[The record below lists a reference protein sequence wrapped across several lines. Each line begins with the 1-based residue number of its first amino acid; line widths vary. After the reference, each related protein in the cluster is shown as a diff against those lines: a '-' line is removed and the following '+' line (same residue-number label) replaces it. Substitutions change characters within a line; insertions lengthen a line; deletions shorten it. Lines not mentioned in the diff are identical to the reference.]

1 MNDGLFLRASALPL
15 AFRCPASVRR
25 ATLPISETSEP
36 ADLGSAA
43 HEALRALPEGRGIQW
58 ADLPAIAAKWNV
70 TADELRMLAAM
81 GNGLWPELAPM
92 FPNAMTEL
100 ALSAEIADG
109 VRLSGHLDA
118 LSVVGAEGHAL
129 DWKTGRKDSDYS
141 QQMRGYAALTLLDDA
156 RLTKV
161 TIFVVWVRDGEVERY
176 TMTREQLPAWLDEL
190 RVTVVEWDGV
200 YRPGPHCRYCPRSHE
215 CAAVNAIVRRDV
227 SAILDTGGAP
237 SLLDMPPAEIVA
249 LYRKA
254 GLVID
259 YAERVRAII
268 KAHVETN
275 GDVVTHDG
283 RLTLVQETRRELDTL
298 AAWPVLEA
306 AGFDDDD
313 FAECV
318 KLSLSKVEKRVAQK
332 AGRGKGKAAIQELGA
347 KLQAVGAIKTN
358 TITKLTEKR

>member
-1 MNDGLFLRASALPL
+1 MNDGLFLRASALPM

-25 ATLPISETSEP
+25 ATLSISEASEP

-58 ADLPAIAAKWNV
+58 DDLPEIAAKWNV
-70 TADELRMLAAM
+70 NADELRMLAAM
-81 GNGLWPELAPM
+81 GNRLWPELAPM
-92 FPNAMTEL
+92 FSNAITEFTLTCDL
-100 ALSAEIADG
+100 AEG
-109 VRLSGHLDA
+109 VRLSGHADA
-118 LSVVGAEGHAL
+118 ISVVGQTARVL
-129 DWKTGRKDSDYS
+129 DWKTGRKDYDYS
-141 QQMRGYAALTLLDDA
+141 QQMRAYAALALLDDA
-156 RLTKV
+156 SLTEATA
-161 TIFVVWVRDGEVERY
+161 TIVWVRDGEVERY

-190 RVTVVEWDGV
+190 RRSVVDWDGV

-215 CAAVNAIVRRDV
+215 CAAVSALVRRDV

-237 SLLDMPPAEIVA
+237 SLLDMPPEQIVA

-268 KAHVETN
+268 KGHVEQY
-275 GDVVTHDG
+275 GDLVTADG
-283 RLTLVQETRRELDTL
+283 RLALVSERRRELDTL

-358 TITKLTEKR
+358 TITKLQEKR